1 MSVPPNT
8 LGLGANDDIVSTTG
22 VYSFTLI
29 FYCGSNGG
37 DTKNDDGLGIIPLEK
52 VIAELANALT
62 TINTHL
68 NDKTYF
74 IGKQITLADI
84 FLVSALLY

>member
-37 DTKNDDGLGIIPLEK
+37 DTNNDDELGIIPLEK
-52 VIAELANALT
+52 AMIELINAPT
-62 TINTHL
+62 TINKHL

-74 IGKQITLADI
+74 IGK
-84 FLVSALLY
+84 